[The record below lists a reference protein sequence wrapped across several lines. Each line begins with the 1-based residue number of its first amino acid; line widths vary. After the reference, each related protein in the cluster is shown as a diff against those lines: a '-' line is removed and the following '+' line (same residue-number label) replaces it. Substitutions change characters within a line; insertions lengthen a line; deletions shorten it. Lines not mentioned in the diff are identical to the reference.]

1 MKTQNLLLLA
11 GLPLISACA
20 SAVGP
25 ASISS
30 AGGDYYGT
38 LEPFASEAVYFVVT
52 DRFVDGDPQNNFP
65 EQGGADQRTFDR
77 PVDHPEGGRGNI
89 GYLGGDFRGLVDNAG
104 YIADM
109 GFTAVWLTPIVDNP
123 DEAFSGGYTLG
134 QSGFADNGKTGYHGY
149 WGVNFFVVDEHL
161 ESTALRFADLTSQL
175 KTDYGLK
182 TVLDVVC
189 NHGSPSFTM
198 PVDQP
203 KFGEIYDADGVLVA
217 DHENIVP
224 ENLDY
229 ENPLHRFFH
238 NEQDL
243 AQLSN
248 VDDTNPAVLE
258 YFVSAYLQW
267 IEQGA
272 DAFRIDTIRHM
283 PHAYWKSFS
292 DRIRAVHPGF
302 FMFGES
308 FDFDASKIAEHTFPE
323 NGGISVLDF
332 PGKQAMSE
340 VFAEG
345 KGFEGLVHY
354 LHLTDGVY
362 QNPYDQMTFYDNH
375 DMPRMD
381 AAPEGFVDAH
391 NWLFTSRGIPVVYYG
406 SEIGFRAGLA
416 EHRGNR
422 DYFGQP
428 NIDLAKSHPVRNRL
442 STIAHVRKESIAL
455 QRGLQANLS
464 FDGDTAVFYRVYQKA
479 GEAQTALVLLN
490 KGDVAKDMIVQRWLS
505 AGSWRDAMSGERISV
520 DPGNAAIEVTVPA
533 HGVHVFL
540 SDAPVTNAA
549 LKEELQRLQ
558 QGARR
563 PD

>member
-1 MKTQNLLLLA
+1 MTARLLLVLP
-11 GLPLISACA
+11 GLSLIAACA
-20 SAVGP
+20 GAGP
-25 ASISS
+25 SS
-30 AGGDYYGT
+30 VSPAGEDYYGT
-38 LEPFASEAVYFVVT
+38 LEPFAAEAVYFVVT
-52 DRFVDGDPQNNFP
+52 DRFVDGDPKNNFP
-65 EQGGADQRTFDR
+65 QQGGAEHRTFDR
-77 PVDHPEGGRGNI
+77 PIDHPEGGSGNI
-89 GYLGGDFRGLVDNAG
+89 GYLGGDFRGLVNNAG

-123 DEAFSGGYTLG
+123 DEAFSGGYSLG
-134 QSGFADNGKTGYHGY
+134 ESGFADHGKTGYHGY
-149 WGVNFFVVDEHL
+149 WGVNFFAVDEHL
-161 ESTALRFADLTSQL
+161 ESTQLSFADLTSQL
-175 KTDYGLK
+175 KSAYGLK

-203 KFGEIYDADGVLVA
+203 KFGEIFDAEGVLVA

-224 ENLDY
+224 EGLNYD
-229 ENPLHRFFH
+229 NPLHRFFH
-238 NEQDL
+238 KEQDL
-243 AQLSN
+243 AELSN
-248 VDDTNPAVLE
+248 INDTNPAVLE
-258 YFVSAYLQW
+258 YFVAAYLQW

-292 DRIRAVHPGF
+292 DRIRAEHPGF

-308 FDFDASKIAEHTFPE
+308 FDFDASKIAEHTYPE

-345 KGFEGLVHY
+345 QGFEGLVDY

-381 AAPEGFVDAH
+381 AAPEGFIDAH

-428 NIDLAKSHPVRNRL
+428 NVDLAKTHPVRNHL
-442 STIAHVRKESIAL
+442 SAIAHVRKGSIAL

-464 FDGDTAVFYRVYQKA
+464 FEGDTAAFYRVYQRT

-490 KGDVAKDMIVQRWLS
+490 KGDVAKDLLVQRWLS
-505 AGSWRDAMSGERISV
+505 GGSWRDAMSGERITV
-520 DPGNAAIEVTVPA
+520 DPANAAIEATVPA
-533 HGVHVFL
+533 HGVRVFL
-540 SDAPVTNAA
+540 SDAPVSNAA
-549 LKEELQRLQ
+549 LAEELQRLQ